1 MIRNLIKPLA
11 KRVFIQLGLTPGA
24 SAADVFIHKNIF
36 GSGRTTLI
44 ISNEGMN
51 DVMKIVKSVQ
61 KFGLFIK
68 GVSETIKNETKEQK
82 GGLVSMFLGTLGTSL
97 LINPLTFKGTSTVGK
112 GKIRATQYF

>member
-68 GVSETIKNETKEQK
+68 GVSETINK
-82 GGLVSMFLGTLGTSL
+82 S
-97 LINPLTFKGTSTVGK
+97 IN
-112 GKIRATQYF
+112 I